1 MRYFRCR
8 ESERQHEI
16 AQLEARAYRLAELL
30 SEQRAAT
37 RDNVQRKQAR
47 TGGERDEDDD
57 AVAGEPTS
65 DDSDVDDDNDVPY
78 NPKNLPLG
86 WDGKVG
92 TGMTS
97 HLTTVDSCMET
108 SLSPSP

>member
-1 MRYFRCR
+1 V
-8 ESERQHEI
+8 
-16 AQLEARAYRLAELL
+16 YRLSEML

-57 AVAGEPTS
+57 TMAEPTS

-86 WDGKVG
+86 WDGKV
-92 TGMTS
+92 S
-97 HLTTVDSCMET
+97 RLTTLLFSYTGLFVIRHSMDGHCNYEC
-108 SLSPSP
+108 

>member
-1 MRYFRCR
+1 LDHSLLCIMNQWRSGWCR
-8 ESERQHEI
+8 EFEKQKEI
-16 AQLEARAYRLAELL
+16 AMFEARVYRLSELL

-57 AVAGEPTS
+57 VMGEPAS
-65 DDSDVDDDNDVPY
+65 DDSDVDDDNEVPY

-86 WDGKVG
+86 WDGKVKHQ
-92 TGMTS
+92 TINIQDRSMI
-97 HLTTVDSCMET
+97 
-108 SLSPSP
+108 